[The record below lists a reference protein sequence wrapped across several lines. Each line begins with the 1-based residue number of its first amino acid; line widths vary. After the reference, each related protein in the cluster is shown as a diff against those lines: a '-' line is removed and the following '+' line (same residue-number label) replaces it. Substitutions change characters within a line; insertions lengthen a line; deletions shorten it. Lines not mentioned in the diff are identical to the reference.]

1 MKVLV
6 ACEFS
11 GIVRDAFTALGH
23 DATSCDIIPSERL
36 NGKHMQCDAI
46 EAAYSQHWD
55 LMIAHP
61 PCTHLAVSGAKH
73 FHRKQAEQQEAL
85 AFVRSLMR
93 AQHIARIAIEN
104 PISIISTHIRKP
116 DQIIQP
122 WQFGHRE
129 TKTTCLWL
137 KGLPRLQPTHIVDAQ
152 GYSAVHAMGPSSSR
166 AKDRS
171 RTYVGIARAMAEQWG
186 KIGT

>member
-73 FHRKQAEQQEAL
+73 FHRSRQSSRKRWRLYAHSCERSTLRAL
-85 AFVRSLMR
+85 QLKTLLASS
-93 AQHIARIAIEN
+93 ARI
-104 PISIISTHIRKP
+104 
-116 DQIIQP
+116 
-122 WQFGHRE
+122 
-129 TKTTCLWL
+129 
-137 KGLPRLQPTHIVDAQ
+137 
-152 GYSAVHAMGPSSSR
+152 
-166 AKDRS
+166 
-171 RTYVGIARAMAEQWG
+171 YVSLTR
-186 KIGT
+186 